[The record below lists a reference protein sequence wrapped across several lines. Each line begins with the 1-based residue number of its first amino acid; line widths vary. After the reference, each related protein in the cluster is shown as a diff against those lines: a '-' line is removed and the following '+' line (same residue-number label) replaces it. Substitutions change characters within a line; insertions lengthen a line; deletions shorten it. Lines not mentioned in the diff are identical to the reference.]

1 MPKATSDGVDFPT
14 LPTIIQGYIPEEH
27 HADLP
32 SGFMQTWWDPYYK
45 KYAAYWLYRADV
57 VGARTVALK
66 TNTGRD
72 SQRSHPF
79 QSPRHVDI
87 RAIEKFLTKIADIAE
102 KYILD
107 IQRGD
112 KRAAQSRAETIG
124 TEVRQLEVF
133 ERQSNRRSRARA
145 IELSFVTN
153 DETYQSIVK
162 RRRVE
167 ASLVH
172 AVTTIHDWNIG
183 FRQRIIL
190 DFARWLE
197 EDGQKRILWVYGEP
211 GCGKSVITYWF
222 ADHCSQLKSLAASY
236 KFTASCTQRIVQDT
250 FLANLVTDFE
260 TYIGSSF
267 TNALADVVG
276 DFRPQDRED
285 FFQRPPK
292 TQLLDLIVP
301 TFNKLP
307 ERDKKPLLVVLD
319 GIDKC
324 DEWAAKDVFH
334 LIKVAIEH
342 LPICFFI
349 SCHQNDTIDY
359 FLRRILADH
368 VERCDVPFKPNPD
381 SKKNKTP
388 TAANFTIPEHFDAE
402 DMSPPMTPLPDL
414 YPASDD
420 EGTVARLE
428 PFGTNGGP

>member
-1 MPKATSDGVDFPT
+1 MVTSAPWKSCSQKNG
-14 LPTIIQGYIPEEH
+14 H
-27 HADLP
+27 K
-32 SGFMQTWWDPYYK
+32 S
-45 KYAAYWLYRADV
+45 AAQA
-57 VGARTVALK
+57 K
-66 TNTGRD
+66 
-72 SQRSHPF
+72 
-79 QSPRHVDI
+79 
-87 RAIEKFLTKIADIAE
+87 AIE
-102 KYILD
+102 
-107 IQRGD
+107 
-112 KRAAQSRAETIG
+112 IG
-124 TEVRQLEVF
+124 RKVKDLRVF
-133 ERQSNRRSRARA
+133 ELNSNQRQRERNS
-145 IELSFVTN
+145 ELFFISN

-190 DFARWLE
+190 DFVRWLE
-197 EDGQKRILWVYGEP
+197 DDTQRRILWIHGEP

-222 ADHCSQLKSLAASY
+222 ADHCFQNKSLAASY
-236 KFTASCTQRIVQDT
+236 KFTSSCTQRIIQDT
-250 FLANLVTDFE
+250 FIANLVVDIE
-260 TYIGSSF
+260 KYIGSSF
-267 TNALADVVG
+267 THALASVVD
-276 DFRPQDRED
+276 DFRPQDHQD
-285 FFQRPPK
+285 FFLRPLK
-292 TQLLDLIVP
+292 TQFLDLVVA
-301 TFNKLP
+301 TFNRLP

-349 SCHQNDTIDY
+349 SCHHNDTIDY
-359 FLRRILADH
+359 FLQRVLADH

-420 EGTVARLE
+420 EVDDDMT
-428 PFGTNGGP
+428 